1 MTLAPGAR
9 LGPYE
14 ILAPL
19 GAGGMGE
26 VYRARDTKLAREV
39 AIKVLPEKL
48 FEDGES
54 IARFEREAMSLA
66 AVSHTHI
73 AALYSFEEIAGRHL
87 LVMELAQGETL
98 AERLTKGPLTPA
110 EVVKTGIEIASAL
123 DAAHRAGIVHRDLK
137 PGNVMLSRSGVKL
150 LDFGL
155 ARALAPEGPIE
166 GLTSAPTAAH
176 DLTREGEILGTLSY
190 MAPEQLEGKKP
201 DPRTDIFALGA
212 TLYEM
217 ATGRKPFSGT
227 SQASLV
233 SAIMKDEPVPI
244 PQLRSMTPP
253 ALDRVVR
260 TCLAKNP
267 EDRWQSVRDVML
279 QLRDVSAGD
288 GGAPPARP
296 RSALMWISAAA
307 LVLGAA
313 GLAALLSRRTPPD
326 VEPVVFS
333 VAPPGRSAFPSHPGE
348 TTFSVSPDG
357 RNLAFVAPN
366 ERGQSVLWVRSMQS
380 LSSRQLPGTEGAAG
394 PFWSPDSR
402 WIAFFADGRLDKIE
416 AARGASLRICEAQG
430 LYMTGTWSRR
440 GEILFAQLTD
450 GAIHRVS
457 AAGGAP
463 TPAVKADASQEE
475 GSVCLPRF
483 LPDSRHFLY
492 FGRSSGT
499 LQTYVRLGDIETGK
513 GSVLLTD
520 CSRVEFA
527 PATAQ
532 RPYGPGF
539 LLFVRGGVLLAQ
551 PFDPERLRLTG
562 EPQTVVPEVMYFAFT
577 GTGAFS
583 ASETGLLAYRSLQG
597 PARLQWLDRAGHP
610 LGSEG
615 QPGLY
620 ANVRLSPDGRRFA
633 VVALDPRT
641 GTGNL
646 WVAPVASGIL
656 TRLTSG
662 VRDDFFPVWSPDGST
677 LAFSTGSPRGPPHL
691 FEGSVDGGEPREL
704 TPIGKV
710 QWVQDWSRDGRF
722 ICYSESSLETGE
734 DIWILDRSDHLKT
747 RPFLATAFDEFE
759 PQFSPDG
766 RWMAYSSNESGTYEI
781 YVASFPNPGKKVR
794 ASNAG
799 GSRPRWRRDGKELY
813 YVSGDNRMM
822 SVPIRVGDAAEVGA
836 PQPLFNLDVAGW
848 RDYDVLADGS
858 RFLVVV
864 NAGEQASRFISITT
878 NWLTALKEGR

>member
-1 MTLAPGAR
+1 
-9 LGPYE
+9 
-14 ILAPL
+14 
-19 GAGGMGE
+19 MGE
-26 VYRARDTKLAREV
+26 VYRAKDTKLGRDV
-39 AIKVLPEKL
+39 AVKVLPETFFQEK
-48 FEDGES
+48 ES
-54 IARFEREAMSLA
+54 IARFEREAKSLA
-66 AVSHTHI
+66 AVSHPHI
-73 AALYSFEEIAGRHL
+73 AALYSFEEVSGRHL
-87 LVMELAQGETL
+87 LVMELAEGETL
-98 AERLTKGPLTPA
+98 AKRLTKGAIPPA
-110 EVVKTGIEIASAL
+110 ELLKTGIEIASAL
-123 DAAHRAGIVHRDLK
+123 EAAHRVGIVHRDLK
-137 PGNVMLSRSGVKL
+137 PGNVMLTRVGVKL

-155 ARALAPEGPIE
+155 AKALASEGPID
-166 GLTSAPTAAH
+166 GPTSALTAAQ

-227 SQASLV
+227 SQASV
-233 SAIMKDEPVPI
+233 ISAIMKEEPVPI
-244 PQLRSMTPP
+244 AQLQPVAPP
-253 ALDRVVR
+253 ALDRIVR

-267 EDRWQSVRDVML
+267 EDRWQAARDVAL
-279 QLRDVSAGD
+279 QLRDASGAD
-288 GGAPPARP
+288 GGPLPARP
-296 RSALMWISAAA
+296 RYALMAVITAV

-313 GLAALLSRRTPPD
+313 GLTALLSNRAPVD

-333 VAPPGRSAFPSHPGE
+333 VAPPGRSAFSSHPGE

-366 ERGQSVLWVRSMQS
+366 DNGQSVLWVRSTQS
-380 LSSRQLPGTEGAAG
+380 LSPRQLPGTEGAAA

-402 WIAFFADGRLDKIE
+402 WIGFFAGGRLDKIE
-416 AARGASLRICEAQG
+416 AAGGASLQICEVQG
-430 LYMTGTWSRR
+430 LYMTGTWSHR

-450 GAIHRVS
+450 GAIHRVP
-457 AAGGAP
+457 AAGGVP
-463 TPAVKADASQEE
+463 TTAVKADASQKE

-492 FGRSSGT
+492 FGRSAGT
-499 LQTYVRLGDIETGK
+499 LQTYVRLGDIETGQS
-513 GSVLLTD
+513 SVLLTD

-527 PATAQ
+527 PASAQ
-532 RPYGPGF
+532 RPFGPGF

-551 PFDPERLRLTG
+551 PFDPASLRTTG
-562 EPQTVVPEVMYFAFT
+562 EPHSVVQEVMYFAFT

-583 ASETGLLAYRSLQG
+583 ASENGLLAYRSSQG
-597 PARLQWLDRAGHP
+597 PAQLQWLDRLGHR
-610 LGSEG
+610 LGAEG

-633 VVALDPRT
+633 TVVLDPRT

-646 WVAPVASGIL
+646 WIARVASGIL

-691 FEGSVDGGEPREL
+691 YESSLDGGEPREL
-704 TPIGKV
+704 TPMGNV
-710 QWVQDWSRDGRF
+710 QWIQDWSRDGRF
-722 ICYSESSLETGE
+722 ICYSESRLETGQ
-734 DIWILDRSDHLKT
+734 DIWILDRSDHLRTK
-747 RPFLATAFDEFE
+747 PFLATAFDEFE

-766 RWMAYSSNESGTYEI
+766 RWMAYSSNESGAYEI
-781 YVASFPNPGKKVR
+781 YLTSFPNPGKRVR
-794 ASNAG
+794 ASSAG

-822 SVPIRVGDAAEVGA
+822 SVPIRLGDAPEVSA
-836 PQPLFNLDVAGW
+836 PQTLFSLGADGW
-848 RDYDVLADGS
+848 RDYDVLGDGTK
-858 RFLVVV
+858 FLVVM
-864 NAGEQASRFISITT
+864 NAGEQPSRFISVTT
-878 NWLTALKEGR
+878 NWLTALKERR